1 MPETDQKPMTHPTSN
16 LKSEESLIAELSSP
30 LPIGRTLFTYGM
42 TILAFAL
49 TGLALLPLVE
59 ILIEILR
66 QGLPQLNWQTLTNL
80 PIDNGFGN
88 AVQGTLILVGVA
100 SAISIPFGLMT
111 GIYLSEFGK
120 TSKRASAIRFITTV
134 LTGIP
139 SVIIGVFAYAVI
151 VLTKLAIQN
160 GQIYIGS
167 EQVNNLSGGF
177 PLPGFL
183 GAIANI
189 LGYDINTLSI
199 GIGGFSALA
208 GGFAL
213 SILMLPVVALTT
225 EEALKLVPISQRLA
239 SAALGA
245 SRFQTTFKIVVSAAL
260 PGVTTGILL
269 AVARAAGET
278 APLVFTA
285 LFSDNWP
292 DGLFNPTPALS
303 VLIYNYAN
311 SPLPEQNALAWTA
324 SVVLVGLIMLLS
336 VSSRLVTRR
345 R

>member
-1 MPETDQKPMTHPTSN
+1 MTNPSSKLETPESI
-16 LKSEESLIAELSSP
+16 IAELKKP
-30 LPIGRTLFTYGM
+30 LPIARTFFTYGM
-42 TILAFAL
+42 TVLAFAL

-59 ILIEILR
+59 ILWSILR
-66 QGLPQLNWQTLTNL
+66 QGMPQLSLQSITSL
-80 PIDNGFGN
+80 PAPVGVEGPNGFGN
-88 AVQGTLILVGVA
+88 AIVGTLIMVGIA
-100 SAISIPFGLMT
+100 SAISIPFGLLT

-120 TSKRASAIRFITTV
+120 NSKTASGIRFITTV

-139 SVIIGVFAYAVI
+139 SVIIGVFAYAV
-151 VLTKLAIQN
+151 VVVTKIAINN
-160 GQIYIGS
+160 GQIFIGR
-167 EQVNNLSGGF
+167 EAVDQGIGV

-183 GAIANI
+183 GAIAN
-189 LGYDINTLSI
+189 LFNYDINTLSI
-199 GIGGFSALA
+199 GVGGFSALA

-225 EEALKLVPISQRLA
+225 EEALKLVPISQRFA

-245 SRFQTTFKIVVSAAL
+245 TRFQTTFKIVVSTAL
-260 PGVTTGILL
+260 SGVTTGILL

-292 DGLFNPTPALS
+292 DGLFNPTPSLS

-311 SPLPEQNALAWTA
+311 SPFPEQNNLAWTA
-324 SVVLVGLIMLLS
+324 SVVLVSLILLIS
-336 VSSRLVTRR
+336 VASRMVTRR

>member
-1 MPETDQKPMTHPTSN
+1 MTNPSSQFET
-16 LKSEESLIAELSSP
+16 EELLIDELNKP
-30 LPIGRTLFTYGM
+30 LPIGRSLFVYAM
-42 TILAFAL
+42 TVVAFAL

-59 ILIEILR
+59 ILLSILR
-66 QGLPQLNWQTLTNL
+66 QGLPQLSWETIASL
-80 PIDNGFGN
+80 PAPVGVEGPNGFGN
-88 AVQGTLILVGVA
+88 AILGTLIMVGIA
-100 SAISIPFGLMT
+100 SAISIPFGLLT

-120 TSKRASAIRFITTV
+120 NSKTASAIRFITTV

-151 VLTKLAIQN
+151 VLTKIGIQN
-160 GQIYIGS
+160 GEILLGQQAIDQGS
-167 EQVNNLSGGF
+167 GV
-177 PLPGFL
+177 PLPGFV
-183 GAIANI
+183 GAIANFF
-189 LGYDINTLSI
+189 GYDINTLSI

-245 SRFQTTFKIVVSAAL
+245 TRFQTTFKIVVSTAL

-285 LFSDNWP
+285 LFSDQWP
-292 DGLFNPTPALS
+292 DGLFNPTPSLS

-311 SPLPEQNALAWTA
+311 SPFPEQNNLAWTA
-324 SVVLVGLIMLLS
+324 SVVLVSLILLLS
-336 VSSRLVTRR
+336 IASRLVTRR